1 MTTIY
6 CDLDGVI
13 ANFVDGAIEAADL
26 PLTHDGVN
34 QWDFF
39 KPYMSS
45 EDFWGRIHAQACFW
59 EDLPVYPWAH
69 ELVEALRSFGD
80 VVYCS
85 DPTLDDESATGKIKW
100 LKRHGFVEPR
110 GDNYVLIHEKYL
122 LSKPGTVLLDDSP
135 ANCQLFN
142 CELIRSGRA
151 IMFPQR
157 WNDTFG
163 HATVDPVDVV
173 VGRLKSIEGLGGVL

>member
-13 ANFVDGAIEAADL
+13 ANFVEGAIEAADL
-26 PLTHDGVN
+26 PLTHDDVKE
-34 QWDFF
+34 WDFF
-39 KPYMSS
+39 KSYMSS
-45 EDFWGRIHAQACFW
+45 EEFWGRVHAQSCFW

-100 LKRHGFVEPR
+100 LKRHGFV
-110 GDNYVLIHEKYL
+110 
-122 LSKPGTVLLDDSP
+122 KPGERNYILAAEKWRLSCSQECFLLDDSP
-135 ANCQLFN
+135 SNCLMF
-142 CELIRSGRA
+142 EMGSKVFGYSI
-151 IMFPQR
+151 IFPQR
-157 WNDTFG
+157 WNNVDRVLTP
-163 HATVDPVDVV
+163 DPVKVV
-173 VGRLKSIEGLGGVL
+173 VDLLDGYQL

>member
-1 MTTIY
+1 MTTVY

-26 PLTHDGVN
+26 PLTHDEVN

-45 EDFWGRIHAQACFW
+45 EDFWDRIHGQSCFW

-80 VVYCS
+80 VVYCT

-100 LKRHGFVEPR
+100 LKRHGFVEPN
-110 GDNYVLIHEKYL
+110 GKNYILAAEKWR
-122 LSKPGTVLLDDSP
+122 LSTDGSSLVDDSK
-135 ANCQLFN
+135 ANCCHFLTRGEGFGV
-142 CELIRSGRA
+142 L
-151 IMFPQR
+151 FPQR

-163 HATVDPVDVV
+163 HATVDPVAAV
-173 VGRLKSIEGLGGVL
+173 VGRLKSIQGLGGVL

>member
-13 ANFVDGAIEAADL
+13 ANFVEGAIEAADL
-26 PLTHDGVN
+26 PLTHDDVKE
-34 QWDFF
+34 WDFF

-45 EDFWGRIHAQACFW
+45 EEFWSRVHAQSCFW

-100 LKRHGFVEPR
+100 LKRHGFVKPGER
-110 GDNYVLIHEKYL
+110 NYVLTAEKWRLSSSHECF
-122 LSKPGTVLLDDSP
+122 LLDDSP
-135 ANCQLFN
+135 KNCTAF
-142 CELIRSGRA
+142 EMRPDAFGYSIV
-151 IMFPQR
+151 FPQR
-157 WNDTFG
+157 WNAFDDM
-163 HATVDPVDVV
+163 ATSDPVKVV
-173 VGRLKSIEGLGGVL
+173 VDLLKGYHL

>member
-26 PLTHDGVN
+26 PLTHDEVN

-45 EDFWGRIHAQACFW
+45 EDFWGRIHAQSCFW

-100 LKRHGFVEPR
+100 LKRHGFVRPGER
-110 GDNYVLIHEKYL
+110 NYILAAEKWRLSLQNTYL
-122 LSKPGTVLLDDSP
+122 VDDSTS
-135 ANCQLFN
+135 NCHNFAFRMAA
-142 CELIRSGRA
+142 EGDA
-151 IMFPQR
+151 IVFPQR

-163 HATVDPVDVV
+163 HATVDPVAVV
-173 VGRLKSIEGLGGVL
+173 VGRLKSIQGLGGTL

>member
-13 ANFVDGAIEAADL
+13 ANFVEGAIEAADL
-26 PLTHDGVN
+26 PLTHDDVKE
-34 QWDFF
+34 WDFF

-45 EDFWGRIHAQACFW
+45 EEFWGRVHAQSCFW

-100 LKRHGFVEPR
+100 LKRHGFV
-110 GDNYVLIHEKYL
+110 
-122 LSKPGTVLLDDSP
+122 KPGEKNYILTAEKWRLAAQHSYLVDDSYK
-135 ANCQLFN
+135 NCVDFARHGN
-142 CELIRSGRA
+142 GEWNV
-151 IMFPQR
+151 FPQR
-157 WNDTFG
+157 WNTTYMP
-163 HATVDPVDVV
+163 AVADPVLAVLERFKDI
-173 VGRLKSIEGLGGVL
+173 RALRGGVL

>member
-26 PLTHDGVN
+26 PLTHDDVN

-39 KPYMSS
+39 KPYMSA
-45 EDFWGRIHAQACFW
+45 EHFWGCVHTQSCFW

-100 LKRHGFVEPR
+100 LKRHGFVRPGER
-110 GDNYVLIHEKYL
+110 NYILAAEKWR
-122 LSKPGTVLLDDSP
+122 LSQSGVILLDDSP
-135 ANCQLFN
+135 VNCRRFYTGGNGLSIQ
-142 CELIRSGRA
+142 
-151 IMFPQR
+151 FPQR
-157 WNDTFG
+157 WNDSFG
-163 HATVDPVDVV
+163 YSTVNPVLAVV
-173 VGRLKSIEGLGGVL
+173 SELKTIWGLGRGMS

>member
-1 MTTIY
+1 MTTTY

-26 PLTHDGVN
+26 PLTHDDVN

-100 LKRHGFVEPR
+100 LKRHGFVEPN
-110 GDNYVLIHEKYL
+110 GKNYILAAEKWRLSLQNTYL
-122 LSKPGTVLLDDSP
+122 VDDSIF
-135 ANCQLFN
+135 NCQSFAMRM
-142 CELIRSGRA
+142 EAEGDA
-151 IMFPQR
+151 IVFPQR
-157 WNDTFG
+157 WNDVFG
-163 HATVDPVDVV
+163 HAMVDPVAAV
-173 VGRLKSIEGLGGVL
+173 VGRLKSIQGLGGTL

>member
-13 ANFVDGAIEAADL
+13 ANFVEGAIEAADL
-26 PLTHDGVN
+26 PLTHDDVKE
-34 QWDFF
+34 WDFF

-45 EDFWGRIHAQACFW
+45 EEFWGRVHAQSCFW

-100 LKRHGFVEPR
+100 LKRHGFV
-110 GDNYVLIHEKYL
+110 
-122 LSKPGTVLLDDSP
+122 KPGERNYILAAEKWRLSQSGVILLDDSP
-135 ANCQLFN
+135 ANCRQFYDGGNGLS
-142 CELIRSGRA
+142 IQ
-151 IMFPQR
+151 FPQR
-157 WNDTFG
+157 WNDNFE
-163 HATVDPVDVV
+163 HCVVNPVRSV
-173 VGRLKSIEGLGGVL
+173 VGELRCIQGLGKGML

>member
-13 ANFVDGAIEAADL
+13 ANFVEGAIEAADL
-26 PLTHDGVN
+26 PLTHDDVN

-45 EDFWGRIHAQACFW
+45 EEFWGRIHAQACFW

-100 LKRHGFVEPR
+100 LKRHGFMKPNGR
-110 GDNYVLIHEKYL
+110 NLILTANKWMLARPTRVL
-122 LSKPGTVLLDDSP
+122 VDDYMGH
-135 ANCQLFN
+135 
-142 CELIRSGRA
+142 LIPFVQHGGEA
-151 IMFPQR
+151 VMFPQR

-163 HATVDPVDVV
+163 HATVDPVAVV
-173 VGRLKSIEGLGGVL
+173 VGRLKSIQGLGGTL

>member
-26 PLTHDGVN
+26 PITHDEVN

-80 VVYCS
+80 VVYCT

-100 LKRHGFVEPR
+100 LKRHGFVRPGER
-110 GDNYVLIHEKYL
+110 NYILAAEKWR
-122 LSKPGTVLLDDSP
+122 LSQSGVILLDDSP
-135 ANCQLFN
+135 ANCRQFYEGGNGLS
-142 CELIRSGRA
+142 IQ
-151 IMFPQR
+151 FPQR

-163 HATVDPVDVV
+163 YSTVNPVLAVTCE
-173 VGRLKSIEGLGGVL
+173 LKTIWGLGKGMS

>member
-13 ANFVDGAIEAADL
+13 ANFVEGAIEAADL
-26 PLTHDGVN
+26 PLTHDDVKE
-34 QWDFF
+34 WDFF
-39 KPYMSS
+39 KPYMSP
-45 EDFWGRIHAQACFW
+45 EEFWGRVHAQSCFW

-100 LKRHGFVEPR
+100 LKRYGFVRPGGR
-110 GDNYVLIHEKYL
+110 NFVLAAEKWM
-122 LSKPGTVLLDDSP
+122 LSREGTFLVDDSVR
-135 ANCQLFN
+135 NCLHF
-142 CELIRSGRA
+142 SAWGDGVGTT
-151 IMFPQR
+151 FPQR

-163 HATVDPVDVV
+163 HATVDPVAVV
-173 VGRLKSIEGLGGVL
+173 VGRLKSIQGLGGTL